1 MHQSLTLS
9 LEYFLKSAEF
19 TKQFGFKSN
28 FISQINCVSGEPA
41 KELQSPGQSSLFQ
54 PGGNSLEHCPQSEN
68 HCKPKEVSERIYGIY
83 LIDIA

>member
-1 MHQSLTLS
+1 M
-9 LEYFLKSAEF
+9 
-19 TKQFGFKSN
+19 
-28 FISQINCVSGEPA
+28 NCDSGEPA

-54 PGGNSLEHCPQSEN
+54 PGGNTLEHCPQSEN